1 VIRGGSWNNDAQN
14 CRAANRNNNPP
25 DNRDNNLGF
34 RLASAGQ
41 RPDVMCL
48 RMRRLCHALTICPG
62 PVPVHPDKQARPA
75 AASRPVGSKTA
86 AGQPY

>member
-1 VIRGGSWNNDAQN
+1 MIRGGSWNNDAQN
-14 CRAANRNNNPP
+14 CRAAIRNNNAP

-48 RMRRLCHALTICPG
+48 RMHCLCYALTICPG
-62 PVPVHPDKQARPA
+62 PVPVRPDKHNP
-75 AASRPVGSKTA
+75 PG
-86 AGQPY
+86 GCE